1 MKIKTRVTCDR
12 ERPDCVERSGEVMRE
27 TGSHCGKVRGS
38 HQSEGTVECELVTC
52 DPPRLPM

>member
-1 MKIKTRVTCDR
+1 MCDM